1 MHLKW
6 IGLVLVLLECKA
18 MILHTRRLV
27 KMSFLQWGAVH
38 TSRGVRGGQASPRPI
53 FRREYHQPRYLS
65 SATLLAEWCYGSY
78 DDLGLPEEGGGLARL
93 TPSGNGGALD
103 SSVSSDD
110 SRTHSKRMIVS
121 PLQMSSISNPNV
133 DSFANDDGG
142 ANLGFTPE
150 EMEMVMRAQASPEA
164 KKDGDVDRPVVEN
177 NTGNELK
184 VERSDVGTI
193 TSMDGQISIDIG
205 KADLREEMRGW
216 RKLYSEEY
224 QVPVYTVFSN
234 KVLDGILEHM
244 PVTEEELRALPGVGE
259 KTLQKIKGKVLPLVK
274 QVLDGKPVTDDF
286 QFSDNTNANASM
298 ATSALASSRTTRK
311 ARHTARMAAILANLE
326 SQQTINSE
334 DLNDEQVD
342 ASEIILEGQNT
353 FITGSAGTGKSF
365 LLRYLVQELREKHG
379 ANAVAV
385 TASTGIAAIN
395 LGGQTVH
402 SYAGIGLSTGSADNS
417 KVINKVLK
425 NMRAVKRW
433 QDAKVLIIDEISMID
448 RPLFELLD
456 MVARAVRR
464 NDEPFGGIQII
475 VVGDFFQLPPVP
487 NKFAKSAREFCFES
501 PVWNRLG
508 FGYTDECGYMHCN
521 FVNMVTLKQV
531 VRQSDVDFA
540 NLLNEIR
547 IGEINNRQLDVLNS
561 CVVYKKPPPTD
572 GIVPTKLYSINKD
585 VDKENLDRLME
596 LPGEVVEVSA
606 TDVWQELPSVS
617 SLKKTIKENI
627 ERAIPE
633 KIQLK
638 VGAQVMLLRNRN
650 NNADDQYGV
659 SYSGLVNG
667 SRGVITGFVRSSSAS
682 GLVPRVCFDNG
693 QEVVIGPVE
702 YFSRGA
708 GGDGHL
714 VRSQVPLKLA
724 WAVTIHKSQG
734 TTLSRAELML
744 SNTFDYGQAYVALSR
759 VSSFDG
765 LWLTEPLQK
774 SNIRA
779 NSLVLNYF
787 APEAVGRDITPE

>member
-1 MHLKW
+1 M
-6 IGLVLVLLECKA
+6 
-18 MILHTRRLV
+18 
-27 KMSFLQWGAVH
+27 
-38 TSRGVRGGQASPRPI
+38 
-53 FRREYHQPRYLS
+53 YHQPRYLS
-65 SATLLAEWCYGSY
+65 SATQLAEWCYGSY
-78 DDLGLPEEGGGLARL
+78 DDMGVDVGSSGMDRSHKEGGGDGRL
-93 TPSGNGGALD
+93 ESVRPGLG
-103 SSVSSDD
+103 VSSI
-110 SRTHSKRMIVS
+110 SQQRRAMG
-121 PLQMSSISNPNV
+121 PLQMSTNPYRDEDVGN
-133 DSFANDDGG
+133 

-150 EMEMVMRAQASPEA
+150 EMEMVRKAQREGAARNAMANRGEDFGVSEAIAPDVASMEVGVTGSAAAPTREVEVSEEA
-164 KKDGDVDRPVVEN
+164 QKIG
-177 NTGNELK
+177 
-184 VERSDVGTI
+184 
-193 TSMDGQISIDIG
+193 IDIG
-205 KADLREEMRGW
+205 KSDLREEMREW
-216 RKLYSEEY
+216 RRLYSEEY

-234 KVLDGILEHM
+234 KVLDGIIEHM
-244 PVTEEELRALPGVGE
+244 PTTEDELRALPGVGE
-259 KTLQKIKGKVLPLVK
+259 KTLNKIKGKVLPLVQ
-274 QVLDGKPVTDDF
+274 QVLDGKPLSSLSGDV
-286 QFSDNTNANASM
+286 QFSDEVS
-298 ATSALASSRTTRK
+298 ASSGSGSSVLAASRSTRK
-311 ARHTARMAAILANLE
+311 ARHSARMAAILANLE
-326 SQQTINSE
+326 SQQTINPE
-334 DLNDEQVD
+334 DLNDEQID
-342 ASEIILEGQNT
+342 ASEAILEGQNT

-379 ANAVAV
+379 PNAVAV

-433 QDAKVLIIDEISMID
+433 QDCKVLIIDEISMID
-448 RPLFELLD
+448 RPLFELLE

-487 NKFAKSAREFCFES
+487 NKYSKAAREFCFES
-501 PVWNRLG
+501 PVWNKLG
-508 FGYTDECGYMHCN
+508 FGYNDEYGYMHCN
-521 FVNMVTLKQV
+521 FLNMVLLKQV
-531 VRQSDVDFA
+531 VRQSNVDFA
-540 NLLNEIR
+540 DLLNDIR
-547 IGEINNRQLDVLNS
+547 VGDITNSQLDTLNS
-561 CVVYKKPPPTD
+561 CVVSNKPPPTD

-596 LPGEVVEVSA
+596 LPGEVIEVKA
-606 TDVWQELPSVS
+606 TDVWQEQPSAS
-617 SLKKTIKENI
+617 SLKKTIKDNI
-627 ERAIPE
+627 ERAIPDN
-633 KIQLK
+633 IQLK

-667 SRGVITGFVRSSSAS
+667 SRGVITGFVRSTSTS
-682 GLVPRVCFDNG
+682 GMVPRVCFDNG

-714 VRSQVPLKLA
+714 VRSQIPLKLA

-759 VSSFDG
+759 VSSFEG
-765 LWLTEPLQK
+765 LWLTTPLQK

-787 APEAVGRDITPE
+787 APEPSVRGITPT